1 MAPEQH
7 MTYEEFVFED
17 YRYDPV
23 RSALS
28 LYYGFR
34 DGPRFEE
41 ELIFDF
47 VPRQLSPAASEVLDR
62 IFRLILL
69 LSGVSYYKAFIP
81 TVLTCRAFALDERT
95 AEFLQKFYEKGLAE
109 FAFRNGISL
118 HGHFRFESSSVSLAT
133 PITVE
138 LPRRTCV
145 PVGGDKDSIVTIECL
160 RQSGE
165 PLVLFSLGDAEPIAA
180 CIAAAKL
187 PFIRV
192 YRRLD
197 GGLLKLNETGALN
210 GHVPITGILSAI
222 ALACAVMSG
231 CNAVA
236 MSNEHSASAAN
247 LSLDGVEINHQYS
260 KSFEFEQDF
269 AEYVEGFISPNIRY
283 FSLLRPLSEIEIARR
298 FAKYPAY
305 FGIFRSCNTA
315 FRQEREARGR
325 HWCCDCPKCRFV
337 FLALSPFVAKPD
349 LIEIF
354 GCNLLDDE
362 SQRDG
367 FAELC
372 GLRANKPFE
381 CVGETSESAGVM
393 SHLAHH
399 PDWRDDRVVRR
410 LNEEFSS
417 LRHRDPAEYRA
428 LFEVR
433 HPHRVPASYLAML
446 DACG

>member
-1 MAPEQH
+1 M
-7 MTYEEFVFED
+7 
-17 YRYDPV
+17 
-23 RSALS
+23 
-28 LYYGFR
+28 
-34 DGPRFEE
+34 
-41 ELIFDF
+41 
-47 VPRQLSPAASEVLDR
+47 
-62 IFRLILL
+62 
-69 LSGVSYYKAFIP
+69 
-81 TVLTCRAFALDERT
+81 
-95 AEFLQKFYEKGLAE
+95 
-109 FAFRNGISL
+109 
-118 HGHFRFESSSVSLAT
+118 
-133 PITVE
+133 
-138 LPRRTCV
+138 
-145 PVGGDKDSIVTIECL
+145 
-160 RQSGE
+160 
-165 PLVLFSLGDAEPIAA
+165 LFSLGDAEPIAA

-192 YRRLD
+192 HRRLD
-197 GGLLKLNETGALN
+197 AGLLKLNEAGALN

-222 ALACAVMSG
+222 ALASAVMSG

-236 MSNEHSASAAN
+236 MSNEHSASAPN

-260 KSFEFEQDF
+260 KSLEFERDF
-269 AEYVEGFISPNIRY
+269 ARYVERFISPSISY

-315 FRQEREARGR
+315 FRQAREARGR
-325 HWCCDCPKCRFV
+325 HWCCNCPKCRFV

-354 GCNLLDDE
+354 GRNLLDDE
-362 SQRDG
+362 TQRDG

-393 SHLAHH
+393 SYLADH

-410 LNEEFSS
+410 LNEEFPS
-417 LRHRDPAEYRA
+417 LRHSGPAEFRA

-433 HPHRVPASYLAML
+433 HPHRVPAPYLAML

>member
-1 MAPEQH
+1 MA
-7 MTYEEFVFED
+7 YEEFVFED
-17 YRYDPV
+17 YRYDPA
-23 RSALS
+23 RSTLS
-28 LYYGFR
+28 LYYSFR
-34 DGPRFEE
+34 EGPRFEE

-47 VPRQLSPAASEVLDR
+47 VPRQLSPAANEVLDR

-81 TVLTCRAFALDERT
+81 RVLKCRAFALDERT
-95 AEFLQKFYEKGLAE
+95 AEFLHKFYEKGLAE

-118 HGHFRFESSSVSLAT
+118 HGNFRFQSSSVPAT
-133 PITVE
+133 SPITVQ
-138 LPRRTCV
+138 LPKRTCV
-145 PVGGDKDSIVTIECL
+145 PVGGGKDSIVTIESL
-160 RQSGE
+160 RGGGE

-180 CIAAAKL
+180 CIAAARL

-192 YRRLD
+192 FRRLD
-197 GGLLKLNETGALN
+197 AGLLKLNEAGALN

-222 ALACAVMSG
+222 ALAAAVMFG

-269 AEYVEGFISPNIRY
+269 AQYVERFISPSISY

-305 FGIFRSCNTA
+305 FDSFRSCNTA
-315 FRQEREARGR
+315 FRQAHEARGR

-362 SQRDG
+362 TQVDG
-367 FAELC
+367 YAELC

-393 SHLAHH
+393 SYLAGHL
-399 PDWRDDRVVRR
+399 DWRDDRVVRR
-410 LNEEFSS
+410 LVDEFPP
-417 LRHRDPAEYRA
+417 LRDCSPAEYRA

-433 HPHRVPASYLAML
+433 HPHRVPASYLALL
-446 DACG
+446 DARG